1 MSDNFTHTPFQ
12 CGDRAALV
20 SYLYDECGPEE
31 REIIAAH
38 LSGCLACAE
47 EIGALGA
54 TRRMLPAWT
63 PPAAPLGF
71 QITGSDA
78 PAAVVRPSVWWQRP
92 LPAWAQAAA
101 AAAIFAAG
109 LAAGGAREAQVPA
122 AAARPENVA
131 APVTATTRSEA
142 PQPSANPASSDRLA
156 TETPAVSRDDLARLE
171 RDLRAELARIEQAQR
186 AGSDL
191 VRASSGRAGGPA
203 PEGVATLERVEALIQ
218 ESERRQR
225 GELIEGMAQVLSD
238 VENRQARYLVP
249 IQRTVEGLS
258 REAATNR
265 SSVAALANVV
275 SIQSGFRPVGGR

>member
-1 MSDNFTHTPFQ
+1 MSDNFTDPPFQ

-20 SYLYDECGPEE
+20 SYLYDECDPQE
-31 REIIAAH
+31 RETIAAH
-38 LSGCLACAE
+38 LAGCLACAE
-47 EIGALGA
+47 EIEALGA

-71 QITGSDA
+71 QITGSEA
-78 PAAVVRPSVWWQRP
+78 PAAVLRPSRWWQRP

-109 LAAGGAREAQVPA
+109 LAAGGARQAQPRA
-122 AAARPENVA
+122 DAERPESLA
-131 APVTATTRSEA
+131 APVTSGARSAA
-142 PQPSANPASSDRLA
+142 PPPSASPASSNQLA
-156 TETPAVSRDDLARLE
+156 PDTAAVSRGDLARLE

-191 VRASSGRAGGPA
+191 LRASSGRAGRPA
-203 PEGVATLERVEALIQ
+203 PEAAVTLERVEALIQ